1 MKKLT
6 VLVLALL
13 IVAWSGS
20 MAQTYK
26 VTFKVNMK
34 LELQLGKLTTSDKVS
49 VRGNFNDWG
58 ETQMTDADG
67 DKIYEVQASFDKS
80 KLTGGVT
87 LAFKFFHN
95 GAKATNTG
103 WESIDDRKIDITGDR
118 VLDVLWYD
126 NKAISGVKSK
136 VEFVANMKLPLK
148 QGDLLKVPLPGKVF
162 VAGDFNGW
170 STTATELKDA
180 DGDSLY
186 TATVDTILSGT
197 NINYKFLY
205 GNKANGTTWEGD
217 PNKTFLVL
225 DGTNKVE
232 RFFNDVNPNVQ
243 LKDGTVSFFVDMSV
257 LEQLKVYNAAVD
269 GLQVRGGFNGWSA
282 SDRDR
287 SVMIQDFLS
296 PANWFLPVGFVKYEV
311 NSVNHYK
318 FFVAKK
324 DTAGWSDGW
333 ERPLS
338 MGGGNREFTYR
349 GIANQEAPKVFYD
362 DVYPGYVL
370 TAPVSIKFRVD
381 MKDAFDPTK
390 VAIPMKAGDKV
401 YWVSEQPLFTKLMG
415 WRDTDNQTNLELT
428 DPDGDR
434 IYEGTLTVKTPG
446 FNAFEYRY
454 TIHRA
459 ADKSFAPEPAGFGKN
474 AYRVRFIAMT
484 GKNKF
489 VQPYTAPIDKWSTVE
504 DKSAQSEKFPTGYDP
519 TNIQELETGIP
530 TKFTLDQN
538 YPNPFNPT
546 TKIKFAIPADENVS
560 LKVFNVLGQ
569 EVATLVNKQLKA
581 GSYSFDWNAANL
593 SSGVYFYRIEAGS
606 FNQTRKMLL
615 LK

>member
-1 MKKLT
+1 MKKLGL
-6 VLVLALL
+6 LVLLTAFFVTPIL
-13 IVAWSGS
+13 
-20 MAQTYK
+20 AQK
-26 VTFKVNMK
+26 VQITFKVNMK
-34 LELQLGKLTTSDKVS
+34 VQTLLGKFDPAKDVVSIPGSFHNWLNEPPANTTKILTADANKEWYSKTLELDAGKEY
-49 VRGNFNDWG
+49 F
-58 ETQMTDADG
+58 
-67 DKIYEVQASFDKS
+67 
-80 KLTGGVT
+80 
-87 LAFKFFHN
+87 FKFN
-95 GAKATNTG
+95 IGTGWDGKDESTDRKYVAPATNKT
-103 WESIDDRKIDITGDR
+103 EEF
-118 VLDVLWYD
+118 WYND
-126 NKAISGVKSK
+126 QVATGVKSV
-136 VEFVANMKLPLK
+136 VEFRANMKLPLK

-170 STTATELKDA
+170 STTLTELTDA
-180 DGDSLY
+180 DGDSIY
-186 TATVDTILSGT
+186 TATIDTIKSAIK
-197 NINYKFLY
+197 INYKFLY

-217 PNKTFLVL
+217 PNKTAVIL

-243 LKDGTVSFFVDMSV
+243 LKDGTVSFYVDMSV
-257 LEQLKVYNAAVD
+257 LEQLKVYNPAVD
-269 GLQVRGGFNGWSA
+269 GLQVRGGFNGWSD
-282 SDRDR
+282 SDKDR
-287 SVMIQDFLS
+287 SVMIQDFLL
-296 PANWFLPVGFVKYEV
+296 PTFWFLPVGFVKYEV
-311 NSVNHYK
+311 NSINSYK

-324 DTAGWSDGW
+324 DTAGWTDGW

-338 MGGGNREFTYR
+338 TGGGNREFTYR
-349 GIANQEAPKVFYD
+349 GIGNQETPKVFYD

-370 TAPVSIKFRVD
+370 TAPVSIRFRVD
-381 MKDAFDPTK
+381 MRDAFDPTK
-390 VAIPMKAGDKV
+390 EGTPMKAADKL
-401 YWVSEQPLFTKLMG
+401 YWISEQPLFTKLMG
-415 WRDTDNQTNLELT
+415 WRDTDDQTNFELT

-454 TIHRA
+454 RFLRA
-459 ADKSFAPEPAGFGKN
+459 ADKSWGEEPSSFGKN

-489 VQPYTAPIDKWSTVE
+489 VQPYTAPLDKWTPKA
-504 DKSAQSEKFPTGYDP
+504 DKSDQVETFPTGYNP

-530 TKFTLDQN
+530 TKFSLDQN

-581 GSYSFDWNAANL
+581 GSYSFDWNASNL